1 MRKKERERLGDFGPD
16 EDGRLTYLGD
26 HVRLVGEPGRARL
39 LGTLWGAVAAAAVAT
54 VAPGIANPAGLSG
67 CPYVVLPYMLQV
79 VALVSVAWALG
90 RLSVALRG
98 GERVRA
104 YVRDETV
111 GSLPGRSLLAA
122 ALALVCAVGEVVYLT
137 LSATA
142 PGPAEV
148 ALLACEAVVVCAL
161 VVVHRTAKASEWES
175 A

>member
-1 MRKKERERLGDFGPD
+1 MRKKERERLKDFGPG

-54 VAPGIANPAGLSG
+54 VASGIANPAGLSG

-90 RLSVALRG
+90 RLSVALRD

-111 GSLPGRSLLAA
+111 GSLPGRSLLAL
-122 ALALVCAVGEVVYLT
+122 ALALVCAVGEVVYLA
-137 LSATA
+137 LSGTT
-142 PGPAEV
+142 PGPAEA
-148 ALLACEAVVVCAL
+148 ALLACEAVAVCAL